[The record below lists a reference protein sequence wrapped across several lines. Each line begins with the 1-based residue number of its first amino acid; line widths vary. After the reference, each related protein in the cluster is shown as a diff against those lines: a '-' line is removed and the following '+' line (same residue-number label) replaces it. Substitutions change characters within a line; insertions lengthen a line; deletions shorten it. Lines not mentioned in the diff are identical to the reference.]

1 MVPSFSLIPSGSWT
15 RRLGGYALYAVGAL
29 VGLWGMVQATALV
42 PSAKGSEPSERE
54 AVASPSTSSDAGID
68 VFTWGNLSAL
78 LLLLGGGGYALYMR
92 RRVSG
97 DGGANALRSVGQLTL
112 GQTQQLRLV
121 ACGDEVL
128 LLGATEE
135 AVELLKTYPRDA
147 FADDV
152 LDVAEGGG
160 APPGS
165 GPPTPSSSGHFAEVM
180 KQFARRNSLS

>member
-1 MVPSFSLIPSGSWT
+1 MVPSFSLTPTGSWT
-15 RRLGGYALYAVGAL
+15 RRLGRNALYAVGAL

-42 PSAKGSEPSERE
+42 PSAEGAESSERE
-54 AVASPSTSSDAGID
+54 AVASPPTSSDAGIE

-97 DGGANALRSVGQLTL
+97 DGGGNALQPVGQLAL
-112 GQTQQLRLV
+112 GQGRQLRLV
-121 ACGDEVL
+121 TCGDEVL

-135 AVELLKTYPRDA
+135 SVELLKTYPRDA

-152 LDVAEGGG
+152 LDPAEGGDV
-160 APPGS
+160 PPGG
-165 GPPTPSSSGHFAEVM
+165 GPPTPSSPGHFADVM
-180 KQFARRNSLS
+180 KQFARRNSL

>member
-1 MVPSFSLIPSGSWT
+1 MVPSFSLTPSGSRT
-15 RRLGGYALYAVGAL
+15 RRLGWYALYAVGAL

-42 PSAKGSEPSERE
+42 PSAQGSEPKDRE
-54 AVASPSTSSDAGID
+54 AVTAPPASSDAGIE

-97 DGGANALRSVGQLTL
+97 DGGASALQSVGQLPL

-147 FADDV
+147 FEDDV
-152 LDVAEGGG
+152 LDAEAGGE
-160 APPGS
+160 APPGG
-165 GPPTPSSSGHFAEVM
+165 GPPTPSSSGHFADVM